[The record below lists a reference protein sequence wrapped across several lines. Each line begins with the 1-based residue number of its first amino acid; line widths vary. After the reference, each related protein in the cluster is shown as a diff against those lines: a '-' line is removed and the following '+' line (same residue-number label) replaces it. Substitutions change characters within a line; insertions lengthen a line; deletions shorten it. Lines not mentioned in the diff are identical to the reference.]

1 MSLGIKS
8 IEELLGDKTSYLL
21 DHVSTTISK
30 DRISLPSATF
40 VDDIWSLSD
49 RNNRVLGNLQRLY
62 DNGRLGGTGYLSIL
76 PVDQGIEHSAGASF
90 APNPEYLAPQN
101 IVELAIESSCHLV
114 ASIFGVLGALARN
127 YAHKVLTLVM
137 VN

>member
-1 MSLGIKS
+1 MAGIDK
-8 IEELLGDKTSYLL
+8 IVEILGDGADGLLSFESKTFPKESLHL
-21 DHVSTTISK
+21 PGPDFV
-30 DRISLPSATF
+30 DRIYSQT
-40 VDDIWSLSD
+40 D
-49 RNNRVLGNLQRLY
+49 RSPRVLTNLQRLF

-76 PVDQGIEHSAGASF
+76 PIDQGIEHTAGASF